1 MASSGNVEVVLEPA
15 AVVEQPPVEGS
26 CDDGES
32 GLAATAASTEES
44 QPMMLQEQEDMA
56 PEADDHREAVAP
68 DAEASVPEE
77 EPDEQ
82 QEPAPV
88 ADSKEG
94 VVEPE
99 VTAMDDQESSRERLK
114 RHRREMAGR
123 VWVPEMWGQET
134 LLKDWVDCAVFDRP
148 LVPPGL
154 LTARRAL
161 IAESCARRPDRTSPA
176 SSAGSSQRLRV
187 RNGC

>member
-15 AVVEQPPVEGS
+15 AVEQPPVEG
-26 CDDGES
+26 CE
-32 GLAATAASTEES
+32 ATASTEES
-44 QPMMLQEQEDMA
+44 QPMLQEQRDTA
-56 PEADDHREAVAP
+56 PEADDHREAVAAP
-68 DAEASVPEE
+68 QQANAEASASEEE
-77 EPDEQ
+77 EPDELQ
-82 QEPAPV
+82 VPAPV
-88 ADSKEG
+88 PNSKMKE
-94 VVEPE
+94 VEPE
-99 VTAMDDQESSRERLK
+99 VTGGDVHESSRERLK

-123 VWVPEMWGQET
+123 VWVPEMWGQEK

-161 IAESCARRPDRTSPA
+161 IAECCARRPDRTSPA
-176 SSAGSSQRLRV
+176 SSAGSSQQLRV